1 MAKSSIFHISSTNP
15 LVLKLST
22 QCTLQGT
29 WDLNGCPLLC
39 MFMTKHFSCCSVFSA
54 SHCTIPW
61 CQRVNYTCNDFQL

>member
-1 MAKSSIFHISSTNP
+1 MTHEGRLNS
-15 LVLKLST
+15 LVLRLRARCAAQK
-22 QCTLQGT
+22 T

-61 CQRVNYTCNDFQL
+61 HQRVNYTCNDFQL